1 MNLPPVTSLVADPNQ
16 DPREN
21 PSLNRTSAKFHPLL
35 ITRTLIRVLQFCF
48 SQMPNPD
55 YKWDPDP
62 LKSALDI
69 RVVNDTEEQTN
80 EGIQKRPRIIVS
92 RGSYTISETGL
103 NKSMSEEQPVQEAKG
118 SPKSR
123 FMHVISGNFSIIIE
137 ANKEGTVEM
146 LTDMVAT
153 FLTWSSNH
161 ICNTFG
167 FNKFGLPLFIGEPA
181 LDKEDVEKFKV
192 VINGNYLAESHFKIA
207 QDGYRLAA
215 MNLETVIAG
224 S

>member
-1 MNLPPVTSLVADPNQ
+1 MSLPPISSLIADPNQ

-48 SQMPNPD
+48 GQMPNPD

-62 LKSALDI
+62 VKSALDI
-69 RVVNDTEEQTN
+69 RVVNDKDEQTN
-80 EGIQKRPRIIVS
+80 DSIQKRPRIIVS
-92 RGSYTISETGL
+92 RGSYQISESGL
-103 NKSMSEEQPVQEAKG
+103 GQSMTDADPVQVAKG
-118 SPKSR
+118 AGQSKH
-123 FMHVISGNFSIIIE
+123 MHVINGSFSVIVE
-137 ANKEGTVEM
+137 ANNEGTVEM

-153 FLTWSSNH
+153 FLTWSSVH

-167 FNKFGLPLFIGEPA
+167 FNKFALPLFVGEPA
-181 LDKEDVEKFKV
+181 MDKEDVEKFKV
-192 VINGNYLAESHFKIA
+192 VINGNYLAESHYKINRDA
-207 QDGYRLAA
+207 HLLSA
-215 MNLETVIAG
+215 MNLETVIGG